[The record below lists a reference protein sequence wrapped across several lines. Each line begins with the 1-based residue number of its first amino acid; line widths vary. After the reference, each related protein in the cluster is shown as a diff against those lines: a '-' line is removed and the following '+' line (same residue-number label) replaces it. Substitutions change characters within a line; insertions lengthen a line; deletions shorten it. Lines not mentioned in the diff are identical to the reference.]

1 MILSVGFLLLDNWN
15 LIYFRRVQNIVTKK
29 LRCLLSMLGSKM
41 KIESSAIDCGGNQ
54 PDYTANMEKDT
65 GTLLEML
72 QNVENKRFH
81 KQTNNNDKD
90 KEIEIVTILPGDIPP
105 QRKRTQTLISP
116 ALSSSTFKSSTKSL
130 SPRNANHLT
139 QPKECGWSV
148 RQSGTVME
156 SGSDIDVD
164 DLLQDTDTSR
174 EKRSV
179 AVSTDAT
186 LKKENLDLGYESLL
200 APAVIRSEY
209 DATNGVEI
217 IGVGNGSQSLD
228 RPKPSSFPSK
238 NVSKTHKKQVYP
250 CAICKRV
257 LGNKGAWK
265 THSLACNSKR
275 QEKKKTI
282 IIIIKKRKELKFFT
296 CLSCQEIFPNQKK
309 MVEHKKKQKSCQT
322 TEPPFKCSSCIVTF
336 DKKVAL
342 RDHLGKS
349 CPYMKARKN
358 AMQNYD
364 FEVENED
371 NYENFSD
378 SDGDN
383 DDDYD
388 SGDNDD
394 DNEDDEHLVTTGQG
408 DLEYTLDEYVSC
420 KGCGGKPFT
429 HEKFERHQQQ
439 TGHRGETFRPP
450 TTFPS

>member
-1 MILSVGFLLLDNWN
+1 
-15 LIYFRRVQNIVTKK
+15 
-29 LRCLLSMLGSKM
+29 M

-72 QNVENKRFH
+72 QNVENKRFL
-81 KQTNNNDKD
+81 KPTNNNDKD

-148 RQSGTVME
+148 RQSETVME
-156 SGSDIDVD
+156 SGSDIDVY

-174 EKRSV
+174 EKRSD

-186 LKKENLDLGYESLL
+186 LKEENLDLEYESLL

-217 IGVGNGSQSLD
+217 IGVGIGSQSLNS
-228 RPKPSSFPSK
+228 PKPSSFPNK
-238 NVSKTHKKQVYP
+238 IVSNTHKKQVYP
-250 CAICKRV
+250 CVICKRV

-265 THSLACNSKR
+265 KHSLACHSKR
-275 QEKKKTI
+275 QEKKR
-282 IIIIKKRKELKFFT
+282 KKPQYFT
-296 CLSCQEIFPNQKK
+296 CLRCQEIFSSQKK
-309 MVEHKKKQKSCQT
+309 LVEHKKEQKSCQIN
-322 TEPPFKCSSCIVTF
+322 EPPFKCSSCIVTF
-336 DKKVAL
+336 DKRTAL
-342 RDHLGKS
+342 SDHFRKS
-349 CPYMKARKN
+349 CPYMKAMYMKARKN

-364 FEVENED
+364 FEVENAD
-371 NYENFSD
+371 YYENY

-383 DDDYD
+383 DDDYY

-394 DNEDDEHLVTTGQG
+394 DNKDDEHLVTTGQG
-408 DLEYTLDEYVSC
+408 DLEHTLDEYVSC
-420 KGCGGKPFT
+420 KGCGGRPFT

-439 TGHRGETFRPP
+439 TGHVGETFRPP
-450 TTFPS
+450 KTFPS